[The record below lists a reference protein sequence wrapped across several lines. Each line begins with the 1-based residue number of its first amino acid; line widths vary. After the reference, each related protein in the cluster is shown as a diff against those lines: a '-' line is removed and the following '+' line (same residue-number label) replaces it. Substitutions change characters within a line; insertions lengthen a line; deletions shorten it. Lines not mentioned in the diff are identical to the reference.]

1 VIAKGRKK
9 HTDPLRKPAPAIV
22 PTELPVFS
30 ELERLGLV
38 VPMSARA
45 GAKKPASPRGSR
57 RR

>member
-38 VPMSARA
+38 VPMS
-45 GAKKPASPRGSR
+45 GKPAATKPRRGPR
-57 RR
+57 R